1 MVLSPSRL
9 RAAAI
14 FRSILSYSKSLRSAQ
29 YYAMQGEF
37 TFRVRSACKVSSFGG
52 LEELV
57 AAMVAENV
65 PSLGK

>member
-1 MVLSPSRL
+1 MVLPPSLL

-14 FRSILSYSKSLRSAQ
+14 FRSILTYSNSLRSAQ
-29 YYAMQGEF
+29 YCAVQGEV
-37 TFRVRSACKVSSFGG
+37 TFRVRSACKGASFGG